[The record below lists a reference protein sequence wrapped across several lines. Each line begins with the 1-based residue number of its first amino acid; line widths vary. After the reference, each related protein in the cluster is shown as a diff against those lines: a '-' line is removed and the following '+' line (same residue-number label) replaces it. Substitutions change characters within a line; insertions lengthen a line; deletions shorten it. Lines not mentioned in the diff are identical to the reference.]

1 MRFPLLLL
9 CLLLPLG
16 PASAQPVSI
25 YVSDAGNFQN
35 PPWQILKFDEDGGN
49 PEVFITQ
56 NLAWPQDILFLEGQ
70 NGIGGTVLVS
80 NLNSGRIDRYNAETG
95 AFIGVFTQNISGPTR
110 MKLGPD
116 GLLYVLQWSGLGR
129 VLRYQLNGV
138 FVDEFTQVGVPQA
151 IGLDWD
157 AAGRLYVSSYN
168 GGYVRRFATDG
179 ADLGLFIVANLA
191 GPTNIWFDAGG
202 DLLVADYDG
211 DAIKRFGPD
220 AVYKGVFIGGLGD
233 PEGVAELP
241 DGRLLIGSGS
251 ASAVKLYTAGGAFV
265 KDLVASGAGGLMN
278 PNAVVV
284 RRAPLEINA
293 GIADAWYN
301 PATDGQ
307 GFLVTVFPEREELF
321 VAWFTYDTERPP
333 QDVTAVLGEPGHRW
347 LTAQG
352 PYIGD
357 TANLTV
363 FLTEGGVFDSATPPA
378 TTDQAGIGTLKLEF
392 ADCRNGLATYAI
404 PSLGLSGQI
413 PLQRIVDDNVARCEA
428 LAAGA
433 P

>member
-1 MRFPLLLL
+1 
-9 CLLLPLG
+9 
-16 PASAQPVSI
+16 
-25 YVSDAGNFQN
+25 
-35 PPWQILKFDEDGGN
+35 
-49 PEVFITQ
+49 
-56 NLAWPQDILFLEGQ
+56 
-70 NGIGGTVLVS
+70 
-80 NLNSGRIDRYNAETG
+80 
-95 AFIGVFTQNISGPTR
+95 
-110 MKLGPD
+110 
-116 GLLYVLQWSGLGR
+116 
-129 VLRYQLNGV
+129 
-138 FVDEFTQVGVPQA
+138 
-151 IGLDWD
+151 
-157 AAGRLYVSSYN
+157 
-168 GGYVRRFATDG
+168 
-179 ADLGLFIVANLA
+179 
-191 GPTNIWFDAGG
+191 
-202 DLLVADYDG
+202 
-211 DAIKRFGPD
+211 
-220 AVYKGVFIGGLGD
+220 
-233 PEGVAELP
+233 
-241 DGRLLIGSGS
+241 
-251 ASAVKLYTAGGAFV
+251 
-265 KDLVASGAGGLMN
+265 
-278 PNAVVV
+278 VVV

-363 FLTEGGVFDSATPPA
+363 FLTEGGVFDSATPPT

-428 LAAGA
+428 LAADG
-433 P
+433 PG